1 METMTMTNE
10 DRFRLMLIWD
20 AFGKMT
26 EQQKNA
32 LVQYARGQIK
42 KDGRQS
48 VANRIRDSGKSE

>member
-1 METMTMTNE
+1 MEEMTTE

-20 AFGKMT
+20 AFRKMT
-26 EQQKNA
+26 EKQKNA

-48 VANRIRDSGKSE
+48 VANRTRDSCESE

>member
-1 METMTMTNE
+1 MEAMSSE

-20 AFGKMT
+20 AFKKMT

-48 VANRIRDSGKSE
+48 GANRIRDSSKAE